1 MPTVDLTD
9 LLARLDAYEAFVL
22 AQIRRGAGAAAS
34 EAEAAM
40 HSTQAHGD
48 VTGATRAAYRA
59 YVVSPGQS
67 GASAIAEAVEAAE
80 AKNPGRSAT
89 SSGTLAGDVGVIFTC
104 PTDYQ
109 RNLEEEGA
117 GKRAVLG
124 PTLDAFRDELTARAA
139 KGA

>member
-1 MPTVDLTD
+1 MSTD
-9 LLARLDAYEAFVL
+9 LSDVMARLDAYEAFVV
-22 AQIRRGAGAAAS
+22 AQVTRGASAGAS

-40 HSTQAHGD
+40 HSTLAHGD
-48 VTGATRAAYRA
+48 VTGATRAGYRA
-59 YVVSPGQS
+59 YVVGPGQS
-67 GASAIAEAVEAAE
+67 GASAIAAAVEAVES
-80 AKNPGRSAT
+80 KNPGRSAT
-89 SSGTLAGDVGVIFTC
+89 SSGQLNGDVGVIFTC

-124 PTLDAFRDELTARAA
+124 PTLDAFRDALTARAA